1 MHLRSIRRHS
11 RGVRE
16 VYDPRTVAVRVP
28 EPATDQPRRRAT
40 KRAGYWALL
49 RAVPRTVARS
59 GFRGLTYR
67 ALAKE
72 AGVTYGLI
80 SYHFGSREALIEDA
94 ARLAVDEAIAKSQ
107 LVPESGEIEDF
118 ASGLPQ
124 LLKDDR
130 DAQVFQFDLV
140 TEALR
145 NEKLQ
150 EPVAE
155 LYRHYVEA
163 VDEAL
168 HEFGVED
175 DPALAR
181 IVFGALDG
189 LTLQQF
195 AFQDDAATAEA
206 VTRLQEL
213 IREIAEARGAT
224 PRDKPADI

>member
-1 MHLRSIRRHS
+1 
-11 RGVRE
+11 
-16 VYDPRTVAVRVP
+16 VAVRAP
-28 EPATDQPRRRAT
+28 EHATEQPRRRAS

-67 ALAKE
+67 ALAEE

-94 ARLAVDEAIAKSQ
+94 ARLAVDEAISKSQ
-107 LVPESGEIEDF
+107 LVPESGKVEDF
-118 ASGLPQ
+118 ASGLPR
-124 LLKDDR
+124 LLREDR
-130 DAQVFQFDLV
+130 DAQAFQYDLV
-140 TEALR
+140 SEALR

-155 LYRHYVEA
+155 LYRRYVSA
-163 VDEAL
+163 VEEAL
-168 HEFGVED
+168 REFGVAD

-181 IVFGALDG
+181 VVFAALDG

-195 AFQDDAATAEA
+195 IFDDEAATDVA
-206 VTRLQEL
+206 VGRLQEL
-213 IREIAEARGAT
+213 IREIAEARGARPGEGDGT
-224 PRDKPADI
+224 ESPDPGDT

>member
-1 MHLRSIRRHS
+1 MRKRAKL
-11 RGVRE
+11 
-16 VYDPRTVAVRVP
+16 YDPEIVAVRAPDPV
-28 EPATDQPRRRAT
+28 TDQPRRRAT

-49 RAVPRTVARS
+49 RAVPKTVARS

-94 ARLAVDEAIAKSQ
+94 ARLAVDEAISKSQ

-155 LYRHYVEA
+155 LYSHYVEA

-168 HEFGVED
+168 REFGFED

-181 IVFGALDG
+181 IVFAALDG

-195 AFQDDAATAEA
+195 ASGDEAATGEA
-206 VTRLQEL
+206 VARLQRLLREL
-213 IREIAEARGAT
+213 AEARGLTGGA
-224 PRDKPADI
+224 DKRADT

>member
-1 MHLRSIRRHS
+1 M
-11 RGVRE
+11 
-16 VYDPRTVAVRVP
+16 AVHAP
-28 EPATDQPRRRAT
+28 EPATEQPRRRAT

-94 ARLAVDEAIAKSQ
+94 ARVAVDEAISKSQ
-107 LVPESGEIEDF
+107 LVPESGAIEDF

-124 LLKDDR
+124 LLKEDR
-130 DAQVFQFDLV
+130 DAQLFQFDLV

-168 HEFGVED
+168 HEFGIED

-181 IVFGALDG
+181 IVFAALDG

-206 VTRLQEL
+206 VARLQEL
-213 IREIAEARGAT
+213 IRELAAARAT
-224 PRDKPADI
+224 AAPDKPADT

>member
-1 MHLRSIRRHS
+1 MPARSS
-11 RGVRE
+11 S
-16 VYDPRTVAVRVP
+16 VA
-28 EPATDQPRRRAT
+28 EQSGRAT

-94 ARLAVDEAIAKSQ
+94 ARFAAEEAISKSE
-107 LVPESGEIEDF
+107 LVPRSGELDDF
-118 ASGLPQ
+118 ARGLTK
-124 LLKDDR
+124 LIEEDR
-130 DAQVFQFDLV
+130 EAQIFQFDLA

-145 NEKLQ
+145 NEKLL
-150 EPVAE
+150 EPIAD
-155 LYRHYVEA
+155 LYRNYVTTIE
-163 VDEAL
+163 EAL

-181 IVFGALDG
+181 VIFGAIDG
-189 LTLQQF
+189 LTLQRLILGEE
-195 AFQDDAATAEA
+195 AEIEESMAALRRVIRLAATA
-206 VTRLQEL
+206 RQ
-213 IREIAEARGAT
+213 
-224 PRDKPADI
+224 RD